1 MYRQIDRERERRKL
15 NDKKIIM
22 IVVFGNQKGGCGKTT
37 NCVQFANYLA
47 ELGKDV
53 LVLDLDF
60 QRSISD
66 RRESDL
72 ETYDNPPKYEVIKGD
87 LSKVALLL
95 NDFSSV
101 DKGILLIDLPGK
113 IDDDAIGVI
122 LKAADVII
130 CPFRYDKLTMDSTGL
145 FIKVLQYLKV
155 KAKIIFLPNNI
166 RTSVRYETKEQ
177 ITDILSNIG
186 TVTKDIPQS
195 VAMERINTLV
205 MNNDCI
211 RVVKDAYDKIIEVGK
226 L

>member
-1 MYRQIDRERERRKL
+1 MVI
-15 NDKKIIM
+15 
-22 IVVFGNQKGGCGKTT
+22 VFGNQKGGCGKTT

-47 ELGKDV
+47 ELGKEV

-66 RRESDL
+66 RRESDR
-72 ETYDNPPKYEVIKGD
+72 ETYDNTPKYEVIKGD
-87 LSKVALLL
+87 LTKVASLLD
-95 NDFSSV
+95 DFSSV

-113 IDDDAIGVI
+113 IDDDAIGTI
-122 LKAADVII
+122 LKSADMIV

-145 FIKVLQYLKV
+145 FIKILQYLKV

-177 ITDILSNIG
+177 ITNILNNIG

-195 VAMERINTLV
+195 VAMERINTLIL
-205 MNNDCI
+205 DSSCI
-211 RVVKDAYDKIIEVGK
+211 RIVKEAYDKIIEVGN